1 VTTGYEQP
9 APDGESGDPAGR
21 PEGYPAE
28 LEVDVRFADGRQVH
42 IRPVLP
48 SDAPML
54 AAAIAGADAETLRL
68 RFLGWRPVLDDA
80 TLQHLVDVDY
90 RWRLALVAFDPAG
103 QGVGVAR
110 YEGRE
115 GEEAAEV
122 AVAVTPEWRRVG
134 LGSQL
139 LTMLGHAAVDRG
151 IRRFVASYLEE
162 NQDVEG
168 LVTASGLPYR
178 NHLSHGVIEVELT
191 LSAVEPPEPP
201 RPDDQLPA

>member
-1 VTTGYEQP
+1 MAASNDHGTPGSAFP
-9 APDGESGDPAGR
+9 DPAGL
-21 PEGYPAE
+21 PAGYPGG
-28 LEVDVRFADGRQVH
+28 LEADVCLSDGRRAH
-42 IRPVLP
+42 IRPILP
-48 SDAPML
+48 TDAAGL
-54 AAAIAGADAETLRL
+54 AAAIAAADAETLRL

-122 AVAVTPEWRRVG
+122 AVAVTPEWRQVG